1 MSHYISTMRT
11 LNNLDIDERL
21 TKAYDDLADKYTIP
35 IKFKNGN
42 TYEVK
47 PVVLPPD
54 DTNVG
59 LPYGFAVYD
68 MTNKPLVARIQNSG
82 NFEKY
87 LQSSEAHIDALS
99 FAKSIDIN
107 KLEQMRDVLD
117 KFAKGETPSISD
129 INLPLKDQN
138 YIITTSNK
146 HDWGCDFAEA
156 VNQKLPK
163 GRHGAYFMFAVDES
177 NLEYVVKAFYLTEMP
192 ECTRKH
198 SQKHIVLEALRKYS
212 EFDMQAL
219 DMNGCES
226 SPKIFADIKWDCDFS
241 YGDAIRCSKGW
252 SALSG
257 INKGFEASR
266 RAVEADKMAEQ
277 AKTLDKH

>member
-1 MSHYISTMRT
+1 M
-11 LNNLDIDERL
+11 
-21 TKAYDDLADKYTIP
+21 DKYAIP
-35 IKFKNGN
+35 IKTKNGN

-47 PVVLPPD
+47 PVVLTPD

-68 MTNKPLVARIQNSG
+68 MTNKPLVTRIQNSG

-117 KFAKGETPSISD
+117 KFTKGETPSISD
-129 INLPLKDQN
+129 INLPLKNQN

-146 HDWGCDFAEA
+146 HDWACDFAEV
-156 VNQKLPK
+156 VNQKLPE
-163 GRHGAYFMFAVDES
+163 GRHGTYFMFAIDES
-177 NLEYVVKAFYLTEMP
+177 NLEYVVKAFYLAEMP

-198 SQKHIVLEALRKYS
+198 SQKQVVLEALRKYS
-212 EFDMQAL
+212 EFSMQAL
-219 DMNGCES
+219 DMNGCAS
-226 SPKIFADIKWDCDFS
+226 NPKTFADIKWDCDFS
-241 YGDAIRCSKGW
+241 YGCAIRGSKGW
-252 SALSG
+252 SALSV

-266 RAVEADKMAEQ
+266 CVAEAGRITEQ
-277 AKTLDKH
+277 AKALDKH